1 LASKL
6 TRGLVQVFTGN
17 GKGKTTAAV
26 GTITRAAGH
35 GLKICLVSFMKGKYA
50 YGEYKALAQFPNVT
64 IEQFGLRK
72 ITEPDKIKAEEK
84 EQAAAAALEAA
95 RRAVTSGAYDLV
107 VLDEVNVAL
116 AYDLIPREEVLKLI
130 KDKPPRVELI
140 LTGRYADNKIIEAA
154 DLVTEMVKVKHPFD
168 AGIKARRG
176 IEY

>member
-1 LASKL
+1 LAAKL

-35 GLKICLVSFMKGKYA
+35 GLRICLVSFMKGKYA
-50 YGEYKALAQFPNVT
+50 YGEYRALAQFPNVT

-72 ITEPDKIKAEEK
+72 FTEPDKIKTEEK
-84 EQAAAAALEAA
+84 EQAAAALNAA
-95 RRAVTSGAYDLV
+95 RRAVTGGAYDLV

-116 AYDLIPREEVLKLI
+116 AYELIKVDEILKLI
-130 KDKPPRVELI
+130 KDKPSRLELI